1 MSDRHSFPPYSL
13 RMPVELR
20 EHLENSAKQNHRS
33 LNAEI
38 VARLEASTGQVEP
51 PKAAR
56 GISKELLLKSLMAD
70 TDEAQAGGE
79 QGLVELFA
87 RAMLLANEKLEAE
100 QKKPKRG

>member
-20 EHLENSAKQNHRS
+20 EHLESAAKQNHRS

-38 VARLEASTGQVEP
+38 VARLEASTESAEQ
-51 PKAAR
+51 PKAVR
-56 GISKELLLKSLMAD
+56 GISKELLLKSLQAD
-70 TDEAQAGGE
+70 TDEAKAGGE

-87 RAMLLANEKLEAE
+87 RAMLLANEKLEAD